1 MDPNQQP
8 YFPDGLNMLNDEF
21 DISEPTHTQ
30 AGPSGSGVTPTS
42 HPRKLTSDVWQCFN
56 IVQMTLPN
64 GTSGLRAKCKFFH
77 KDYATS
83 TGGTRHLRRHM
94 HKCMPSHGQVDTTTQ
109 TQLQRH
115 PDGSVTTWQF
125 DAKQARECLVRYIAQ
140 ADQPIS
146 IGESPFYKEL
156 ITSAYN
162 PQYEPV
168 SRTTTRNDLIRLFET
183 QRDDLVAEIQHLSV
197 SVALTSDIWNAC
209 SKQDYLC
216 VTGHYLDSD
225 WRITK
230 RIFGFRPMD
239 FAHTAEN
246 IFNVIMEVLET
257 YEITHRILS
266 ITFDNASAN
275 TSSIALFVARNIPF
289 REDEHLGAAVVVM
302 ETKFKKYWANIPLLY
317 ALSAIIDPRVKLSGL
332 EVLLEFIGIN
342 LSIDYSEQIT
352 DIRTKLFEIFRI
364 YETRFDNI
372 DIPQSTR
379 PETEPKQTSWSLLK
393 RRKKD
398 KSASTS
404 SGQRSSPSSCTE
416 LIRYLKAQFD
426 AVEDKEEFD
435 LLLWWKTYTYRYP
448 VLSHL
453 ASDVLVIPVSTVSSE
468 QAFSTSGSIIQ
479 PRRSCLSP
487 EMVEVLTCLRDWEH
501 AKKRLQNLTVDKE
514 LILNF
519 DNIYID
525 DPSGSGQG

>member
-1 MDPNQQP
+1 
-8 YFPDGLNMLNDEF
+8 
-21 DISEPTHTQ
+21 
-30 AGPSGSGVTPTS
+30 
-42 HPRKLTSDVWQCFN
+42 
-56 IVQMTLPN
+56 
-64 GTSGLRAKCKFFH
+64 
-77 KDYATS
+77 
-83 TGGTRHLRRHM
+83 
-94 HKCMPSHGQVDTTTQ
+94 MPAHGQIDTTTQ

-125 DAKQARECLVRYIAQ
+125 DVMNARECLARYIAQ
-140 ADQPIS
+140 TDQPIS

-168 SRTTTRNDLIRLFET
+168 SRTTIINDLIRLFET
-183 QRDDLVAEIQHLSV
+183 ERDDLVAEIQHLSV

-266 ITFDNASAN
+266 IPFDNVSAN
-275 TSSIALFVARNIPF
+275 TSSIALFVARNIPQDGGYF
-289 REDEHLGAAVVVM
+289 FHQRCACH
-302 ETKFKKYWANIPLLY
+302 I
-317 ALSAIIDPRVKLSGL
+317 
-332 EVLLEFIGIN
+332 IN
-342 LSIDYSEQIT
+342 LVVQAGLKHVSDQIDRIRDAISWIYSSNPRFSEFKRHCKLNGLKPRRFQTDMSVRWNSTYLMLQNFLEYDTTIT
-352 DIRTKLFEIFRI
+352 CFYNMKLT
-364 YETRFDNI
+364 ETGQLSPKLLSTDDWFGNI

-398 KSASTS
+398 KSESTS

-416 LIRYLKAQFD
+416 LIRYLEAQFD

-435 LLLWWKTYTYRYP
+435 LLLWWKPYTYRYP

-453 ASDVLVIPVSTVSSE
+453 ARGVLVIPVSTVSSE
-468 QAFSTSGSIIQ
+468 QAFSTSGRIIE

-501 AKKRLQNLTVDKE
+501 AKKRPFNWIKVCETRKWILPSVLLLATLPDQGLKLQAKAKDEFYAPVDPPKVE
-514 LILNF
+514 EKLGAVLRGLST
-519 DNIYID
+519 DSD
-525 DPSGSGQG
+525 VVKRSGVDLEEVGSKLCREI